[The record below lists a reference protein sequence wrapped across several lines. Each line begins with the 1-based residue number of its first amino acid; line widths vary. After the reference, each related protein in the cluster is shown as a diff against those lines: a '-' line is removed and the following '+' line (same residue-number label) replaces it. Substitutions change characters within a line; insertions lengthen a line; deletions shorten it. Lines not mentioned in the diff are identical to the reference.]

1 MKKIQCKGRPIVLE
15 TGTVESPHGP
25 VSDPRRPLVK
35 VRRPRSSGLRDMPN
49 EILIPLQSLVSCSL
63 KPPANRQVAGG
74 TTEGLW
80 RGYSSACPK
89 GTIC

>member
-1 MKKIQCKGRPIVLE
+1 MLE
-15 TGTVESPHGP
+15 IGTEKNKLAERSQ
-25 VSDPRRPLVK
+25 SQPRRPLGK
-35 VRRPRSSGLRDMPN
+35 VRGHRWRDMPN

-63 KPPANRQVAGG
+63 KPPENRRVAGD

-89 GTIC
+89 VLSAEPQ